1 MKTNSRPILAVI
13 LAGLWVSA
21 SEFFRNEILLKS
33 HWLRHYDALGVD
45 YPSAPINGMVWVLWS
60 FLFALAVYW
69 LSRKFTLVE
78 TALFSWFVGFVWM
91 WLVIGNLGV
100 LPFSILPLAIPLSL
114 LEAFVAA
121 WICVRVG

>member
-1 MKTNSRPILAVI
+1 MKSKYRPALAVL
-13 LAGLWVSA
+13 LAGFWVSG

-33 HWLRHYDALGVD
+33 HWLRHYESLGVD
-45 YPSAPINGMVWVLWS
+45 YPSAPINGMTWVLWS

-100 LPFSILPLAIPLSL
+100 LPFSILPFAIPLSL
-114 LEAFVAA
+114 LEAFLAA

>member
-1 MKTNSRPILAVI
+1 MNTKPRPILAVI
-13 LAGLWVSA
+13 LAGFWVSG

-33 HWLRHYDALGVD
+33 HWLRHYESLGVD
-45 YPSAPINGMVWVLWS
+45 YPSAPANGLVWVLWS

-69 LSRKFTLVE
+69 LSRKFTLLE
-78 TALFSWFVGFVWM
+78 TTLFSWFVGFVWM

-114 LEAFVAA
+114 MEAFLAA
-121 WICVRVG
+121 WICMMVG